1 MDYSDKN
8 IPLPSRREYTKR
20 LLEKVESLIK
30 RMRWRAFFF
39 TKDDTDTESDTSDE
53 EQHFADKYE
62 FPTKRTPPQIEE
74 MIGFEKDMME
84 MVENIKVRPV
94 SDKFQST
101 LKKDVRKI
109 NSSDEIFAEA
119 DKTKNLYKMD
129 GTSYN
134 KLLTDNVTQ
143 KYKMAD
149 ETVVNDIEEEFND
162 IAGKLNIKDRISKTA
177 ERPAFITL
185 KDHKENFASN
195 PKCRL
200 INPTKPEMGRVSKQI
215 LDRINNNIRAKISVN
230 QWRNTASVLKW
241 FNGLNEKSKLTFLIF
256 DIVDFYPS
264 ISEDLLS
271 KCLTWAKTYDNIR
284 DIEYA
289 AIKHAR
295 RSLLYDNKGTPWVK
309 REAYKEFDVSMGAFD
324 GAEVCE
330 LVGLFIL
337 NELRTKLNVDS
348 VGLYRDDGLAV
359 MQSHSGSEAD
369 HPERRSSK
377 HSKLADSKSRW
388 KQAKNQLTSLT

>member
-215 LDRINNNIRAKISVN
+215 LDRINN
-230 QWRNTASVLKW
+230 
-241 FNGLNEKSKLTFLIF
+241 KLEPK
-256 DIVDFYPS
+256 Y
-264 ISEDLLS
+264 
-271 KCLTWAKTYDNIR
+271 
-284 DIEYA
+284 
-289 AIKHAR
+289 
-295 RSLLYDNKGTPWVK
+295 
-309 REAYKEFDVSMGAFD
+309 
-324 GAEVCE
+324 
-330 LVGLFIL
+330 
-337 NELRTKLNVDS
+337 
-348 VGLYRDDGLAV
+348 
-359 MQSHSGSEAD
+359 Q
-369 HPERRSSK
+369 
-377 HSKLADSKSRW
+377 
-388 KQAKNQLTSLT
+388 